1 MHYCTPVTNR
11 VCVFYLQGVETMKKE
26 IDVGDAGP
34 YRAPS
39 QLRKRSDFSSKGADS
54 DSRVFEA
61 NE

>member
-1 MHYCTPVTNR
+1 
-11 VCVFYLQGVETMKKE
+11 MKKE
-26 IDVGDAGP
+26 IDAGDAGP

-39 QLRKRSDFSSKGADS
+39 QLRKRSDLSSKGGE

>member
-1 MHYCTPVTNR
+1 
-11 VCVFYLQGVETMKKE
+11 MKKE

-34 YRAPS
+34 YRAPA
-39 QLRKRSDFSSKGADS
+39 QLRMRSDFSLRGGDV